1 MKKVLKTIGKILLII
16 LAALFLFL
24 LILFIYHRIMLSK
37 EKKLLEPFDGVQM
50 VEVDGHKMSIYT
62 EGEGEHTIVFMSG
75 YGTQSPILDFKPLYS
90 KLSNDYKVVVIEK
103 FGYGFSDSIDGER
116 SFETILRQ
124 DREALEKAGI
134 KGPYIL
140 SPHSMSGIE
149 AMLWEVEYPEE
160 VEAIIGLDMGY
171 PKEYIEWDEKE
182 ATSITTEIK
191 LARLINNLGLN
202 RLANAEKAIPALA
215 TGALT
220 EKEKDTY
227 KAILFAKAYN
237 KTLENETIENAKVAS
252 KKINENP
259 KPECPVLIFTS
270 LGEGDPNDK
279 KAVEKWRGYAIDY
292 TSDMP
297 NAKLIKLDCGHYV
310 HNLETDT
317 IEKEIREFIKKLEDS
332 KNN

>member
-16 LAALFLFL
+16 LAALILFL

-75 YGTQSPILDFKPLYS
+75 SGTVSPILDFKPLYS
-90 KLSNDYKVVVIEK
+90 KLSNDYKIVVIEK
-103 FGYGFSDSIDGER
+103 FGYGFSDTVDTER

-134 KGPYIL
+134 EGPYIL
-140 SPHSMSGIE
+140 CPHSMSGIE
-149 AMLWEVEYPEE
+149 AMLWEIEHPEE

-171 PKEYIEWDEKE
+171 PKEYLEWEDMNVE
-182 ATSITTEIK
+182 SQYK
-191 LARLINNLGLN
+191 LARLLNNMGVY
-202 RLANAEKAIPALA
+202 RLVLALSGDETFDA
-215 TGALT
+215 FKTGVLT
-220 EKEKDTY
+220 EKEKDIY
-227 KAILFAKAYN
+227 KAILYARILN
-237 KTLENETIENAKVAS
+237 KTVQNETIENAQIVS
-252 KKINENP
+252 KKITENP
-259 KPECPVLIFTS
+259 KPDIPMLIFTS
-270 LGEGDPNDK
+270 LGDGDPNDK
-279 KAVEKWRGYAIDY
+279 EAVEKWRGYAIDY

-297 NAKLIKLDCGHYV
+297 NAKLVKLDCGHYI
-310 HNLETDT
+310 HNIETDT
-317 IEKEIREFIKKLEDS
+317 IEKEMREFIKKLDDS